1 MGGRRRARAAARP
14 GADRRRAGAAA
25 ARTAAAVGPDRRRC
39 PCGVVAAVDRGV
51 AGRGAAGAAQRTEGR
66 PPAPRGPASRDRAA
80 RRAKRQVKG
89 LKMLHLLTLAVIN
102 PGQGVAPPGAG
113 KLTTILQWTAWGVF
127 ALCVGGVLIS
137 AAKLAHSHNQ
147 GYGGASQHTTS
158 LVWTLVACVIAG
170 SAAAIV
176 GALS

>member
-1 MGGRRRARAAARP
+1 MI
-14 GADRRRAGAAA
+14 
-25 ARTAAAVGPDRRRC
+25 
-39 PCGVVAAVDRGV
+39 
-51 AGRGAAGAAQRTEGR
+51 
-66 PPAPRGPASRDRAA
+66 S
-80 RRAKRQVKG
+80 
-89 LKMLHLLTLAVIN
+89 HLISLAVIN
-102 PGQGVAPPGAG
+102 PGQGVAPPGAS

-137 AAKLAHSHNQ
+137 AAKLAHAHNQ
-147 GYGGASQHTTS
+147 GLQGANQHTTS

>member
-1 MGGRRRARAAARP
+1 
-14 GADRRRAGAAA
+14 
-25 ARTAAAVGPDRRRC
+25 
-39 PCGVVAAVDRGV
+39 
-51 AGRGAAGAAQRTEGR
+51 
-66 PPAPRGPASRDRAA
+66 
-80 RRAKRQVKG
+80 
-89 LKMLHLLTLAVIN
+89 MLHLLSLAVVD
-102 PGQGVAPPGAG
+102 PGQGVAPPGAD

-147 GYGGASQHTTS
+147 GYGGANQHTTS

-170 SAAAIV
+170 SSAAIV

>member
-1 MGGRRRARAAARP
+1 
-14 GADRRRAGAAA
+14 
-25 ARTAAAVGPDRRRC
+25 
-39 PCGVVAAVDRGV
+39 
-51 AGRGAAGAAQRTEGR
+51 
-66 PPAPRGPASRDRAA
+66 
-80 RRAKRQVKG
+80 
-89 LKMLHLLTLAVIN
+89 MLHLLSVAVVN

-113 KLTTILQWTAWGVF
+113 KLTTILQWTAWAVF

-147 GYGGASQHTTS
+147 GFGGASQHTTS

-170 SAAAIV
+170 SSAAIV